1 MIFRGMCLVLGLA
14 WQLMVRAQPAA
25 PPPGSVFAT
34 FPVPPPSKDLLFYIQ
49 RNKNANTIV
58 YEARRDAD
66 GRLAAKDPVRVTWI
80 RNTEGGTREPLNL
93 MERAIAYG
101 VSHQHTKE
109 GMATLRFVASDRYLF
124 IVQIRPGGQAE
135 AWITLQGRMAKL
147 HHIYVQAV
155 EGAWRPKI
163 AYVDIHGTD
172 VITGKP
178 LMEHVIP

>member
-1 MIFRGMCLVLGLA
+1 
-14 WQLMVRAQPAA
+14 
-25 PPPGSVFAT
+25 
-34 FPVPPPSKDLLFYIQ
+34 
-49 RNKNANTIV
+49 
-58 YEARRDAD
+58 
-66 GRLAAKDPVRVTWI
+66 
-80 RNTEGGTREPLNL
+80 